1 LHLCALVCTC
11 VYLFCLLLH
20 FLHLFVLSTQTMA
33 LTQEPLSV
41 DYRHVQHFQLDPS
54 IKRLVQK
61 RIEAKRRLGHH
72 GVRNLSQAKNI
83 HVANLK
89 KSIVTY
95 YFDYNTVEIVLIG
108 CNIFLAL
115 VSTGTVLNGGQCL
128 DVWMFGCLDA
138 CVLLCGS
145 V

>member
-1 LHLCALVCTC
+1 
-11 VYLFCLLLH
+11 
-20 FLHLFVLSTQTMA
+20 MA

-61 RIEAKRRLGHH
+61 RIEANRRLGHH
-72 GVRNLSQAKNI
+72 GIRNLSQAKNI

-128 DVWMFGCLDA
+128 DVWMFGCL
-138 CVLLCGS
+138 CVVVWQCLTFSFFPSPSLPFLSFPPLSLPFLTTGGHH